1 MRPLAEKARDEL
13 GLTEVL
19 RQAGIE
25 GWNAHKAVDRWL
37 EGWLNRKR
45 VRCYRRLP
53 DPIGQTLRDYLRD
66 KYPAEFKQASDEE
79 ASRRFE
85 RFELVGELVR
95 HAQEALSL
103 EERLKELEKKAGG
116 EPPLGGQTQL
126 DEGRSPNSEGGQRS
140 VDRASP
146 SPERRPYGAACR
158 GCRSLRRLEPISLPQ
173 PHQGLVEEGLRRSNI
188 AACRHRPRRMAEE
201 MLGEE

>member
-1 MRPLAEKARDEL
+1 MGVAYVGKIGGMHAMGQSAKPSLEYDWMRPLAEKARDEL

-103 EERLKELEKKAGG
+103 EERLKELEKK
-116 EPPLGGQTQL
+116 
-126 DEGRSPNSEGGQRS
+126 S
-140 VDRASP
+140 
-146 SPERRPYGAACR
+146 R
-158 GCRSLRRLEPISLPQ
+158 G
-173 PHQGLVEEGLRRSNI
+173 
-188 AACRHRPRRMAEE
+188 
-201 MLGEE
+201 